1 MAQLLYE
8 RHSTNVH
15 LNIVKRHIRL
25 ARQFK
30 GAEELV
36 IAIEPFYNELA
47 AKAANT
53 ISTTEETECKR
64 DLLAL
69 ADVSLDDKVRD
80 LNEAC
85 KKYDRDHPGIPVSAL
100 LFPEG
105 TSPYIYAPVETEPT
119 LVEKLILGIQ
129 SLGEGHPLAE
139 HIGTLRDAI
148 DKSKTAISELKTAI
162 TAEKMAEALEAIAK
176 VNLTRQYEQN
186 IYTASSKFGKT
197 FANRL
202 FPAIKVNVKSE
213 SDDEPAEPVK

>member
-25 ARQFK
+25 ARQYK

-36 IAIEPFYNELA
+36 TAIEPFCNELA

-53 ISTTEETECKR
+53 ISATEDTECKR
-64 DLLAL
+64 DLLAFT
-69 ADVSLDDKVRD
+69 DVSLDDKVRD
-80 LNEAC
+80 LNDAC
-85 KKYDRDHPGIPVSAL
+85 KKYDRDHPGIPVTAL

-105 TSPYIYAPVETEPT
+105 TSPIIYAPVETEPT
-119 LVEKLILGIQ
+119 LVEKLILGVQ
-129 SLGEGHPLAE
+129 SLGEGHPLEE
-139 HIGTLRDAI
+139 HIGALQAAVDNC
-148 DKSKTAISELKTAI
+148 KTAITDLKTAI

-176 VNLTRQYEQN
+176 MNLTRQYEQN

-202 FPAIKVNVKSE
+202 FPQIFTPTKSE
-213 SDDEPAEPVK
+213 TVVEPTNPA

>member
-36 IAIEPFYNELA
+36 TAIEPFYNELA

-53 ISTTEETECKR
+53 ISATEETECKR

-69 ADVSLDDKVRD
+69 ADVSLDDRVRD
-80 LNEAC
+80 LNDAC

-105 TSPYIYAPVETEPT
+105 TSPFIYAPVETEPT
-119 LVEKLILGIQ
+119 LVEKLILSIQ
-129 SLGEGHPLAE
+129 SLGEGHPLTE
-139 HIGTLRDAI
+139 HIGALQDSI
-148 DKSKTAISELKTAI
+148 NNSKTAINELKDAI

-186 IYTASSKFGKT
+186 IYMASSKFGKA

-202 FPAIKVNVKSE
+202 FPQIYTPTKSE
-213 SDDEPAEPVK
+213 TTSEPTTPA